1 MLILV
6 LAAHIVCS
14 AAPPAQTTTRLRPE
28 TIHAFEK
35 YVAAAEKQQAHERS
49 ERFLWSDRSAD
60 RLTKLRKG
68 EVVVENRNDNEVE
81 VEGGLIHDW
90 VGGVYIPGVTVSQVL
105 RLVQD
110 YNNHDVIYRPEVLE
124 ARTLKRDGNTF
135 DVHMRLLKKKV
146 IKVVLD
152 TEHRAEYFPVDEKRW
167 HSRSYSTRI
176 SEVEDPGKPG
186 ERILPPGDDHGFL
199 WKLNSYWRFQER
211 DGGVYVECQAISLT
225 RDIPSG
231 LGWLIEPITR
241 NLPKESLHHTLAST
255 RNALTK

>member
-35 YVAAAEKQQAHERS
+35 YVAAAEQHQARERS
-49 ERFLWSDRSAD
+49 ERFLWSDQSAE
-60 RLTKLRKG
+60 RLKKLQKG
-68 EVVVENRNDNEVE
+68 EVVVENRNDDAVE
-81 VEGGLIHDW
+81 IEGGLIHDW
-90 VGGVYIPGVTVSQVL
+90 VGGVFIPGATLPQVL
-105 RLVQD
+105 RLMQD
-110 YNNHDVIYRPEVLE
+110 YNHHDVVYRPEVLE